1 MTETDL
7 RSKLGL
13 VLMGVA
19 MLSKSLIQL
28 SIDGQSCVPFLLFGL
43 RPKYGRGNE
52 GNVNLHQKD
61 LCVHCCV
68 HTQVTIHPHLC
79 LRLLDTHRQAWLSL
93 LWGHCFFLLAPG
105 THKVLFVPSKS
116 LFPQSCGSSVLKSHW
131 PSKLNSLGVLSPF
144 ARTPRL
150 GNLLWVLEFVGPTA
164 RIYWYN
170 CFIVYALSVSWFYGG
185 ADGNLLQEDL
195 CHTA

>member
-1 MTETDL
+1 
-7 RSKLGL
+7 
-13 VLMGVA
+13 
-19 MLSKSLIQL
+19 MLSKSLTQL
-28 SIDGQSCVPFLLFGL
+28 SIDGQSCVPSLLFGL
-43 RPKYGRGNE
+43 RPKYGRRNE
-52 GNVNLHQKD
+52 GNGNLHQKD
-61 LCVHCCV
+61 LCLHCCV
-68 HTQVTIHPHLC
+68 HTVNSFVHTLQQVTGHPRLGW
-79 LRLLDTHRQAWLSL
+79 RLLNTHRQAWLSL
-93 LWGHCFFLLAPG
+93 LWGHCFFLRAPG

-116 LFPQSCGSSVLKSHW
+116 LFPQSCGSSVIKSHW

-150 GNLLWVLEFVGPTA
+150 GNLLWVLEFMGPTA

-185 ADGNLLQEDL
+185 ADGNLLQEGLCHL